1 MTDTQFWT
9 EMFRSSSCSLGP
21 RHSPV
26 SSSLMMKEGDRETSE
41 TPTLQQ
47 EDPGGKKQPDQLL
60 RKQRAFLSVS
70 GERQLEHWSLM
81 TAAFKTHVH
90 QSWEREDDI
99 FWMVQVS
106 NIGTK
111 EKKSK
116 NSRQRRHKPQW
127 NKPKNDRV
135 SYFKKHTSPI
145 DQTQGSN
152 VLRKLVIAKQKCP
165 VIHTALKE
173 AVVNS
178 WHSINK
184 K

>member
-1 MTDTQFWT
+1 MILLNKESGHCCMTDTQFWT
-9 EMFRSSSCSLGP
+9 EMFRSSSCSLGT
-21 RHSPV
+21 RHCPV

-60 RKQRAFLSVS
+60 RKQRVFLSIS

-106 NIGTK
+106 NVGTK
-111 EKKSK
+111 GKKSK
-116 NSRQRRHKPQW
+116 NSRQRHKPQW
-127 NKPKNDRV
+127 NKPKNDRI
-135 SYFKKHTSPI
+135 SY
-145 DQTQGSN
+145 
-152 VLRKLVIAKQKCP
+152 LRNILLP
-165 VIHTALKE
+165 
-173 AVVNS
+173 
-178 WHSINK
+178 
-184 K
+184 

>member
-1 MTDTQFWT
+1 MTLLNKESGHCCMTDTQFWT
-9 EMFRSSSCSLGP
+9 EMVRSSSCSLGP

-106 NIGTK
+106 NVGTK
-111 EKKSK
+111 EKKK
-116 NSRQRRHKPQW
+116 VRTA
-127 NKPKNDRV
+127 DRGDTNL
-135 SYFKKHTSPI
+135 SETS
-145 DQTQGSN
+145 
-152 VLRKLVIAKQKCP
+152 
-165 VIHTALKE
+165 LKMTE
-173 AVVNS
+173 
-178 WHSINK
+178 
-184 K
+184 